1 MITKS
6 DSIKVSWTSVTAARV
21 AGKQG
26 RFLGLARCMELS
38 VTHVLIA
45 LVHSLL
51 VTVQGIGVTLTVT
64 RLN

>member
-6 DSIKVSWTSVTAARV
+6 ESIKVSWTSVTAARV

-38 VTHVLIA
+38 VAHVL
-45 LVHSLL
+45 SLL
-51 VTVQGIGVTLTVT
+51 VTVHGIGVTLTVA
-64 RLN
+64 RLS